1 MCGEK
6 IFKSKVLALG
16 VIGAFLLLLFP
27 AEAWTQTAGGTG
39 TIQGFIFQED
49 MRTPLENAVVKIRN
63 TKDGLE
69 KESPPTDGIGAYEI
83 KDVKEGRYLLGV
95 SNAGGDYNFDYMI
108 SIKANETAKLSMAV
122 KPGASPAAGQAGA
135 AAGAAAGGG
144 FFSTTAGIL
153 LLIAAGGLLTLGVI
167 TLVTPADTASPSAKK
182 KKK

>member
-1 MCGEK
+1 MNGGK
-6 IFKSKVLALG
+6 IFRSKVLALG

-27 AEAWTQTAGGTG
+27 AEAWTQTGEETG
-39 TIQGFIFQED
+39 TIKGYIFQED

-63 TKDGLE
+63 TEDGLE
-69 KESPPTDGIGAYEI
+69 KESLPTDGIGAYEI

-95 SNAGGDYNFDYMI
+95 SNAVGDYNFDYAI
-108 SIKANETAKLSMAV
+108 GIKANETARLSMAV
-122 KPGASPAAGQAGA
+122 KPGASSTTGQAGA

-167 TLVTPADTASPSAKK
+167 TLATPTDTGSPSAKK

>member
-1 MCGEK
+1 MNGEK
-6 IFKSKVLALG
+6 IFRSKVLALG

-27 AEAWTQTAGGTG
+27 AEAWTQTAEGTG
-39 TIQGFIFQED
+39 TIKGYIFQED

-69 KESPPTDGIGAYEI
+69 KESLPTDGIGAYEI

-95 SNAGGDYNFDYMI
+95 SNAGGDYNFDYAI

-122 KPGASPAAGQAGA
+122 KPGASSAAGQAA
-135 AAGAAAGGG
+135 EGAAAGGG

-167 TLVTPADTASPSAKK
+167 TLVTPADTASPAAKK

>member
-1 MCGEK
+1 MSGQK
-6 IFKSKVLALG
+6 IFRSKVLALG
-16 VIGAFLLLLFP
+16 VIAAFLLLLFP

-39 TIQGFIFQED
+39 TIKGYIFQED

-63 TKDGLE
+63 TEDGLE
-69 KESPPTDGIGAYEI
+69 KESLPTDDMGAYEI

-95 SNAGGDYNFDYMI
+95 SNAGGDYNFDYAI
-108 SIKANETAKLSMAV
+108 GIKANETAKLSMAV
-122 KPGASPAAGQAGA
+122 KPGASSVGGQAGA
-135 AAGAAAGGG
+135 AAAAAGGG

-167 TLVTPADTASPSAKK
+167 TLVTPADATSPAAKK